1 MLMDNVNKISK
12 IDTSLNDSAYRGSQN
27 DNKVERNKVEKVSFS
42 NIYDIRQLSAQMNKS
57 SSEFKLE
64 SVEEVNRELKN
75 VIRNLDGEKADNL
88 VDAFPSED
96 IIELAKMMWKTTN

>member
-1 MLMDNVNKISK
+1 MENINKVSK

-27 DNKVERNKVEKVSFS
+27 DKKVERNKVEKVSFS
-42 NIYDIRQLSAQMNKS
+42 DIYDIRLLSAQMNKS

-64 SVEEVNRELKN
+64 SVEEVNKELKN

-88 VDAFPSED
+88 VDTFPSED
-96 IIELAKMMWKTTN
+96 IIELAKMMWKNTN

>member
-1 MLMDNVNKISK
+1 MFMENINKVSK

-27 DNKVERNKVEKVSFS
+27 DSKVERNKTEKVSFS
-42 NIYDIRQLSAQMNKS
+42 DIYDIRMLSAQMNKS

-75 VIRNLDGEKADNL
+75 VIRNMDGEKADNL
-88 VDAFPSED
+88 VDSFPSED

>member
-27 DNKVERNKVEKVSFS
+27 DNKVERNKVEKISFS
-42 NIYDIRQLSAQMNKS
+42 DIYDIRLLSAQMNKN

-75 VIRNLDGEKADNL
+75 VIRNMDGEKADNL
-88 VDAFPSED
+88 VDSFPSED

>member
-27 DNKVERNKVEKVSFS
+27 DNKVERNKVEKISFS
-42 NIYDIRQLSAQMNKS
+42 DIYDIRLLSAQMNKS

-75 VIRNLDGEKADNL
+75 VIKNLDVEKADNL

>member
-1 MLMDNVNKISK
+1 MLMENINKVSK

-27 DNKVERNKVEKVSFS
+27 DKKVERNKVEKVSFS
-42 NIYDIRQLSAQMNKS
+42 DIYDIRLLSAQMNKS

-64 SVEEVNRELKN
+64 SVEEVNKELKN

-88 VDAFPSED
+88 VDTFPSED
-96 IIELAKMMWKTTN
+96 IIELAKMMWKNTN